1 MTSPLF
7 IAESEA
13 FEGIDTIGKLITL
26 SEKLQRH
33 IVKSL
38 RMGVGDSLDLSDG
51 KGLRCSGELVDA
63 DEGLVRI
70 TSILREEAPDVRL
83 CLVQGLAK
91 GGRDEMAI
99 EESTEIGVDAVIPWQ
114 ADRSIVR
121 WSGQKETKAAKKW
134 DAVLT
139 AATEQS
145 RRAWKPELGAKVTS
159 SQLVRLCERVTGE
172 GDVMVVLHQDA
183 TDTWG
188 GIERRV
194 VSAAASSV
202 LSQAAPSQTVPSASF
217 SEHSES
223 SVNLVSEESPRPR
236 TIFVVVGPEGGISDR
251 EVGDLVAAGA
261 RSVVIGRSIMRAS
274 TAGPVAIALLS
285 RALGRF

>member
-13 FEGIDTIGKLITL
+13 FEGIDTTGKLITL

-63 DEGLVRI
+63 DKGLVRV
-70 TSILREEAPDVRL
+70 TGILREKDPSVRL
-83 CLVQGLAK
+83 CLVQALAK

-159 SQLVRLCERVTGE
+159 PQLVRLCERITGE

-183 TDTWG
+183 TDTWDD
-188 GIERRV
+188 IERRV
-194 VSAAASSV
+194 ASA
-202 LSQAAPSQTVPSASF
+202 
-217 SEHSES
+217 
-223 SVNLVSEESPRPR
+223 ESPRPR